1 MSAPTDS
8 QAPPASRTD
17 WPDSIVGRVFHFAR
31 ASPDTTALII
41 RERQV
46 PYGELAQRVSSIAA
60 QLSASGLQAG
70 ERVILPASNSLHFV
84 ANYLAVHACGA
95 IAVPLDPA
103 APRARQ
109 ELIRERVAA
118 RLLLTP
124 AEQKAGAEAAGDG
137 AAAPRVLAAAGT
149 AGPRPGAIA
158 DIMFTS
164 GTTGA
169 PKGVMLDH
177 AGLFRAAIHINAVVG
192 TRQDDIEILAL
203 PLAHSFGLG
212 SLRCLLSVGACAV
225 LIEGFA
231 FPGQIFDALERHR
244 ATGLRSVPAGL
255 ATLFRLS
262 RDKLGEFA
270 DQLRYLEFG
279 SAPMQRE
286 DKQRLLRLLPR
297 TRLCMHYG
305 LTEATLSVY
314 TEFHSEAEHLDSIG
328 RPAPGVEVHIRGEQG
343 DEMPANAAG
352 EICIRGPHVMR
363 GYWQDPERS
372 ATTLMD
378 GWLRTGDYGHRDEQ
392 GRLYLTGRKS
402 DMINVGGRKLSPIE
416 VEAALRSHPAV
427 KDCACVGIPDP
438 DGIAGEIVAVVV
450 VLHAPA
456 APEEKTLRHHLRV
469 TLEPYKIPTQWAF
482 VDTLPYTANGK
493 VQRHVLRDQFAVG
506 GA

>member
-1 MSAPTDS
+1 MFAPTE
-8 QAPPASRTD
+8 SRALSPGRGD
-17 WPDSIVGRVFHFAR
+17 WPDTIVGRVFHFAE
-31 ASPDTTALII
+31 ASPDATALII

-46 PYGELAQRVSSIAA
+46 PYQELAQRVIGIAA
-60 QLSASGLQAG
+60 QLSESGLRAG
-70 ERVILPASNSLHFV
+70 DRVILPASNSLHFV

-103 APRARQ
+103 APKARL
-109 ELIRERVAA
+109 EFIRERVAA
-118 RLLLTP
+118 RWLLTP
-124 AEQKAGAEAAGDG
+124 AEQKARAETTVDSAL
-137 AAAPRVLAAAGT
+137 VT
-149 AGPRPGAIA
+149 AGIAGPQPGGTA

-169 PKGVMLDH
+169 PKGVVLDH
-177 AGLFRAAIHINAVVG
+177 DGLYRASIHINAAVG
-192 TRQDDIEILAL
+192 TRQGDIEVLAL

-225 LIEGFA
+225 LVEGFA
-231 FPGQIFDALERHR
+231 FPGQIFEALERHR

-279 SAPMQRE
+279 SAPMPRE
-286 DKQRLLRLLPR
+286 HKLRLLELLPR

-305 LTEATLSVY
+305 LTEATRSVY
-314 TEFHSEAEHLDSIG
+314 IEFHSEAEHLDSIG
-328 RPAPGVEVHIRGEQG
+328 RPAPGVEVRICGEQG
-343 DEMPANAAG
+343 EEMPANAAG
-352 EICIRGPHVMR
+352 EIWIRGPHVMR
-363 GYWQDPERS
+363 AYWQDPDHS
-372 ATTLMD
+372 AVTLGD
-378 GWLRTGDYGHRDEQ
+378 GWLRTGDFGHCDEA

-416 VEAALRSHPAV
+416 VEEGLRSHPAV

-438 DGIAGEIVAVVV
+438 EGIAGEIVAVVV
-450 VLHAPA
+450 VLHAA
-456 APEEKTLRHHLRV
+456 AMPEERPLRNHLRA
-469 TLEPYKIPTQWAF
+469 TLEPYKIPTRWTFA
-482 VDTLPYTANGK
+482 DSLPYTANGK
-493 VQRHVLRDQFAVG
+493 VQRHVLRDQLAAG